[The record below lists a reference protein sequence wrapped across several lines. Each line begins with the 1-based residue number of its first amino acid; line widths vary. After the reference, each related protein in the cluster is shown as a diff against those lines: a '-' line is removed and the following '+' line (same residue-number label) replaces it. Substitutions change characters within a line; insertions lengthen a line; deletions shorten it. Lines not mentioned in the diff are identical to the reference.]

1 MPCARRWSSALGT
14 VSIAL
19 FAFAGNPARAAESAT
34 APPTTPATAPATTP
48 AAPAIALATTPTTE
62 GSGAASPV
70 ADASAKV
77 SSAAPSEVVERLHFG
92 LLESMQNADQLGFQ
106 GRFDYLRPVV
116 EENFDLAFM
125 GSKSVGRHWKK
136 LSPENQA
143 VWIDKFTGFLAANYA
158 GNFSAYDGESFHTLG
173 EEPAKRETRVVLTKL
188 RVPNGEDV
196 VLNYRLRE
204 TDNGWR
210 IIDIYL
216 KGTVSELALRRSDF
230 SSTLKDKGF
239 PELAAAVDQKILD
252 LRSKGGS

>member
-1 MPCARRWSSALGT
+1 
-14 VSIAL
+14 
-19 FAFAGNPARAAESAT
+19 
-34 APPTTPATAPATTP
+34 
-48 AAPAIALATTPTTE
+48 
-62 GSGAASPV
+62 V

-77 SSAAPSEVVERLHFG
+77 PSAAPSEVEERLHFG

-136 LSPENQA
+136 LSPEDQA
-143 VWIDKFTGFLAANYA
+143 VWLDKFTGFLAANYA
-158 GNFSAYDGESFHTLG
+158 GNFNAYDGESFHTLG
-173 EEPAKRETRVVLTKL
+173 EEPAKRETRVVLTEL

-252 LRSKGGS
+252 LRSKSGS

>member
-1 MPCARRWSSALGT
+1 MLCARRGSSALGT
-14 VSIAL
+14 VLIAL
-19 FAFAGNPARAAESAT
+19 FALAGNPARAAESAT
-34 APPTTPATAPATTP
+34 APATAPPTTPAPAPAP
-48 AAPAIALATTPTTE
+48 ALATTPTTE
-62 GSGAASPV
+62 GSGAATPV

-77 SSAAPSEVVERLHFG
+77 PSAAPSEVVERLHFG

-106 GRFDYLRPVV
+106 GRFEYLRPVV

-136 LSPENQA
+136 LSPEDQA
-143 VWIDKFTGFLAANYA
+143 VWLDKFTGFLAANYA
-158 GNFSAYDGESFHTLG
+158 GNFNAYDGESFHTLG
-173 EEPAKRETRVVLTKL
+173 EQPAKRETRVVLTEL

-204 TDNGWR
+204 TDDGWR

-252 LRSKGGS
+252 LRNKGGS